1 MPLPPK
7 SHVGRSKV
15 DLIQKQNRKNPQIK
29 QKPSESKFER
39 AIWLRLPGNSWFRLK
54 GVVKGAQANDFRAL
68 RAGPVEALWSFFLLS
83 RLSTSSMTSS
93 RGLLC
98 PRAFVT
104 HCVPSMSLEPRAA
117 GVTGA
122 TTQRWEPE
130 PKGRGW
136 CWPENDGIPFLSP
149 NSHPTPVICGRGGGP
164 LESPKLGSAMTQHMF
179 ISNLGEAECGAVP
192 ALKALPAPQPVGWV
206 RRLEGKRASL

>member
-1 MPLPPK
+1 MGGRRYQSSSREQHRWGPPYTRHWTSGCKEDSRHEEEVPLPPK

-15 DLIQKQNRKNPQIK
+15 DLIQNQNRKNPQIK

-39 AIWLRLPGNSWFRLK
+39 AIWLRLPDNSWFRLK

-130 PKGRGW
+130 PKG
-136 CWPENDGIPFLSP
+136 
-149 NSHPTPVICGRGGGP
+149 
-164 LESPKLGSAMTQHMF
+164 
-179 ISNLGEAECGAVP
+179 
-192 ALKALPAPQPVGWV
+192 
-206 RRLEGKRASL
+206 